1 VQIRVR
7 VVHLEP
13 EVLALLEPGRIREES
28 RKGDRVRL
36 QVTTSFRPMVPADV
50 GPALRIISAHDSDDA
65 EVAEAAYE
73 KSLAWQYAFCVDG
86 ELPGVTG
93 GTPIDETD
101 DSWWLSWTYLDAA
114 HRGQGLGREMLGRML
129 EVMRRDGAR
138 KVFLTTSS
146 LRGRDG
152 RPKYAAAIR
161 ASEAAGFEHEL
172 RHADFYTPGEA
183 MLVMGLRM
191 RAMVQRAV
199 EPDAREIRLG
209 VAHEIGET
217 DDTYAL
223 DWQFVADGSGDG
235 VEAFE
240 TAIEALNELEARI
253 AFVGLPSDARAAM
266 ALTEAAGFHVDGTV
280 RDFYADGVDEIRW
293 RLDLEG

>member
-1 VQIRVR
+1 
-7 VVHLEP
+7 
-13 EVLALLEPGRIREES
+13 
-28 RKGDRVRL
+28 
-36 QVTTSFRPMVPADV
+36 MVPADV